1 MDSIKNN
8 FEKIAEQA
16 RKDGAKVEMLLSG
29 GESLSIGYS
38 KKKLESFESTQSQMA
53 GLRVI
58 LGANQGYAYTENLS
72 DESLLRT
79 YREALNNAKTVQ
91 KEGSH
96 NVPLQKPQTVQA
108 MRNLFNPEDIAMD
121 KKLEVARLLEEQ
133 CLEKDA
139 RIQAVPYSGFSE
151 TTSFK
156 RVLNSEGLD
165 QEFKQSYFSGYA
177 YPLAK
182 EGESSKM
189 GGEGFFARNFKE
201 INPEEVTTE
210 GVRKAVSRLGAQ
222 KLATGNY
229 AVVIDRD
236 QFPMILQMIHSYF
249 SAKEVDEGKSLFKGK
264 LGQKI
269 ASQKFQLLDDPFE
282 LRGTAVR
289 PFDDE
294 GAASQ
299 KTVLFENGVLKN
311 FLTNL
316 EYAQKMN
323 LPHTSHARRSPA
335 SQQAI
340 AATNLVVAKGTKS
353 LQDLLQSHPKVV
365 FLTEFS
371 GGLHAGFKES
381 TGDFSMPAEGFLY
394 ENGKLVGA
402 IDQFV
407 MSGNV
412 LDLLRDIED
421 LGNEYNKPG
430 SSMICPDV
438 LVKSLSFAGA

>member
-139 RIQAVPYSGFSE
+139 RIQSVPYSGFSE

-189 GGEGFFARNFKE
+189 GGEGFFARSFKE